1 MKLLN
6 SKIPSINTYDINNPS
21 ITWSNEHTAGLTEL
35 LHNTKFDFDFW
46 YCFFSCEKSFRIY
59 DITQLIEKETIEKIK
74 NKEAFLVLENTLEPF
89 ELVIDSIYENIV
101 LKGILAEQIILL
113 TNLYDIKTY
122 CKSVA
127 EKHNQPM
134 LRIFWYPVF
143 EQSLKNDLLHN
154 VYTVDRNNKSP
165 QTLQIKKYHKA
176 FLNFNRRWRLHRPFL
191 VALLYGRNLLDK
203 GYVSLGPCE
212 STDNWDYRWNELT
225 SYFRGDQQILN
236 ILESCSD
243 VKELPP
249 MFLDTDELHI
259 NRAVSTID
267 TNQYYE
273 NSYFSVVSETTFFT
287 KYNYNSFRFL
297 SEKVFKPVAMKH
309 PFILVS
315 VPRSLEILK
324 LMGYKTF
331 SPIINENYD
340 SELDDGKRMLMILD
354 EIERLSNFN
363 KHERANFI
371 LQCQDICQY
380 NYKMLLSKTTFIT
393 EL

>member
-6 SKIPSINTYDINNPS
+6 SKIPRINTYDINNPS
-21 ITWSNEHTAGLTEL
+21 ITWEYDHTAGLTEL
-35 LHNTKFDFDFW
+35 LSNTDFNFDFW
-46 YCFFSCEKSFRIY
+46 YCFFSCEKSFKVY
-59 DITQLIEKETIEKIK
+59 DIVQLIENETIERIK
-74 NKEAFLVLENTLEPF
+74 NKQAFLVLENTLEPF

-101 LKGILAEQIILL
+101 TKGIPADQIILL
-113 TNLYDIKTY
+113 TNLYDAKSY
-122 CKSVA
+122 CKIVA
-127 EKHNQPM
+127 ERHNQPL
-134 LRIFWYPVF
+134 LRILWYTVF

-154 VYTVDRNNKSP
+154 VYTVENIDRSP
-165 QTLQIKKYHKA
+165 HTLQVKKYHKA

-191 VALLYGRNLLDK
+191 IALLYGKNLLDK
-203 GYVSLGPCE
+203 GYISLGPCE
-212 STDNWDYRWNELT
+212 DKDNWDYRWNELI
-225 SYFRGDQQILN
+225 SYFRNDQEILN
-236 ILESCSD
+236 KLESCIE

-287 KYNYNSFRFL
+287 RYSYNSFRFL
-297 SEKVFKPVAMKH
+297 SEKVFKPIAMKH
-309 PFILVS
+309 PFILVT
-315 VPRSLEILK
+315 VPNSLEILK
-324 LMGYKTF
+324 IMGYKTF
-331 SPIINENYD
+331 SPVINEAYD
-340 SELDDGKRMLMILD
+340 LELDDGKRMLMILE

-371 LQCQDICQY
+371 LQCQAICEY
-380 NYKMLLSKTTFIT
+380 NYKMLLSKTKFIT

>member
-6 SKIPSINTYDINNPS
+6 SKIPSINTYDIKNPS
-21 ITWSNEHTAGLTEL
+21 ITWNREHTAGLTEL
-35 LHNTKFDFDFW
+35 LYNTDFNFDFW
-46 YCFFSCEKSFRIY
+46 YCFFSCEKSFKVY
-59 DITQLIEKETIEKIK
+59 DIVQLIENETIERIK
-74 NKEAFLVLENTLEPF
+74 NKQAFLVLENTLEPF

-101 LKGILAEQIILL
+101 TKGIPADQIILL
-113 TNLYDIKTY
+113 TNLYDAKSY
-122 CKSVA
+122 CKIVA
-127 EKHNQPM
+127 ERHNQPL
-134 LRIFWYPVF
+134 LRILWYTVF

-154 VYTVDRNNKSP
+154 VYTVENIDRSP
-165 QTLQIKKYHKA
+165 HTLQVKKYHKA

-191 VALLYGRNLLDK
+191 VALLYGKNLLDR

-212 STDNWDYRWNELT
+212 SRDNWDYRWNELI
-225 SYFRGDQQILN
+225 SYFRDDSAILN
-236 ILESCSD
+236 LLESCSE

-259 NRAVSTID
+259 NRAESTVD

-273 NSYFSVVSETTFFT
+273 DSYFSVVSETTFFT

-297 SEKVFKPVAMKH
+297 SEKIFKPIAMKH

-324 LMGYKTF
+324 IMGYKTF
-331 SPIINENYD
+331 SPIIDERYD
-340 SELDDGKRMLMILD
+340 LELDDGKRMLMILA
-354 EIERLSNFN
+354 EIERLSKFN

-371 LQCQDICQY
+371 LQCQAICDY
-380 NYKMLLSKTTFIT
+380 NYKMLLSKKKFIT